1 MKVAAFRLQPAETTE
16 EIIMNK
22 LAFAAALGA
31 DAIPPSRRNMATR
44 LVMGWLRRWREH
56 THSRRRLCELNDH
69 ILQDIGLTRDALLH
83 AAIRPF
89 RR

>member
-1 MKVAAFRLQPAETTE
+1 
-16 EIIMNK
+16 MNK

-69 ILQDIGLTRDALLH
+69 ILQDSA
-83 AAIRPF
+83 
-89 RR
+89 